1 VPRIASRSDAVA
13 DWLRVRYASDRCGK
27 ILIAQGAKCHV
38 YVIGHQRPGAFSP
51 DLTKTRLK
59 SRVYRFDKNAAEK
72 PRVPIWQDAAEK
84 AACTDLTKTRL
95 KSRVYRFG
103 KTRLKTRVYRV
114 QLGERRE

>member
-27 ILIAQGAKCHV
+27 ILIAHGAKCHV

-59 SRVYRFDKNAAEK
+59 SRVYRFDKTRLKTRVYRFDKNAAEK
-72 PRVPIWQDAAEK
+72 PRVPI
-84 AACTDLTKTRL
+84 
-95 KSRVYRFG
+95 
-103 KTRLKTRVYRV
+103 
-114 QLGERRE
+114 